1 MQGNAREGGRGHSLG
16 QAPLSE
22 YVKKFILGI
31 PGYWDLEK
39 TVLLCDGLCHKDWC
53 AIDLQVSTELSRVS
67 WGQVSKKFAPS
78 V

>member
-39 TVLLCDGLCHKDWC
+39 TVLLCDGLCHKDC
-53 AIDLQVSTELSRVS
+53 VLLTSRYP
-67 WGQVSKKFAPS
+67 PS
-78 V
+78 YQGCPGGK